1 MGIEQ
6 EKATAF
12 VNRLWENPS
21 LSGLSPLQKE
31 EQLYQF
37 LEANS
42 AVLEPT
48 LSSPAFFP
56 KLPWPR
62 ILVLLKIALMEISD
76 KALPSL
82 ISETI
87 KSSMKFNF
95 VQDMLRKKAS
105 VESAK
110 FQLEDFLKQ
119 MSEKPNSRKELT
131 GPLMGVGSGLIDRYV
146 EKIFSRQ
153 RYIGFELRKVQRLKI
168 SIDEIADM
176 IKAAML
182 IRPSVRYYSPEST
195 LASQQPLLIIS
206 PAFASKG
213 LKELTKSVT
222 SMPESVLRSAVNS
235 MLSFQDNP
243 HTEGTARLAAL
254 FSHRSKYLKPGLTAD
269 RGAESS
275 DKSWFSIARKN
286 YKIYGFDLDMLVEL
300 QSIAA
305 ENGW

>member
-1 MGIEQ
+1 MGTEQ
-6 EKATAF
+6 DKASAF
-12 VNRLWENPS
+12 VTRLWENPS

-62 ILVLLKIALMEISD
+62 ILVLLKTALTEVSD
-76 KALPSL
+76 RTLLSL
-82 ISETI
+82 IDETL
-87 KSSMKFNF
+87 KNNMNFGF
-95 VQDMLRKKAS
+95 VQHMSSKSTRT
-105 VESAK
+105 ESAK
-110 FQLEDFLKQ
+110 SQLTDFVKR
-119 MSEKPNSRKELT
+119 MSGKPSSRRELT
-131 GPLMGVGSGLIDRYV
+131 GPLMGVSSGLVDKYM
-146 EKIFSRQ
+146 EEIFSRQ
-153 RYIGFELRKVQRLKI
+153 KYVSFELRKVQRLKI
-168 SIDEIADM
+168 NTDEIANM

-182 IRPSVRYYSPEST
+182 IRPYVRYFSSESSFS
-195 LASQQPLLIIS
+195 SQQHLLVIS
-206 PAFASKG
+206 PAFASKV
-213 LKELTKSVT
+213 LEELMKSI
-222 SMPESVLRSAVNS
+222 SLIPEPVLQSAVSS

-243 HTEGTARLAAL
+243 HIKGTARLATL
-254 FSHRSKYLKPGLTAD
+254 FSHRSKYLRPGMTVD
-269 RGAESS
+269 KGAETS

-286 YKIYGFDLDMLVEL
+286 YKIHGFDLDMLVEL

>member
-6 EKATAF
+6 DKAATF
-12 VNRLWENPS
+12 VVRLWDNPS

-31 EQLYQF
+31 EQLCQF
-37 LEANS
+37 LETNS

-48 LSSPAFFP
+48 LSSPSFFP
-56 KLPWPR
+56 RLPWPR
-62 ILVLLKIALMEISD
+62 ILGLLKSALTEISD
-76 KALPSL
+76 KTLPSL
-82 ISETI
+82 IGETLE
-87 KSSMKFNF
+87 SSMKFTF
-95 VQDMLRKKAS
+95 VQHMLRDNVR

-110 FQLEDFLKQ
+110 SQLANFVKQ

-131 GPLMGVGSGLIDRYV
+131 GPLMGVGSGLVDRYV

-153 RYIGFELRKVQRLKI
+153 RYVGFELRKVQRLKI
-168 SIDEIADM
+168 GTDEIADM
-176 IKAAML
+176 IKATML
-182 IRPSVRYYSPEST
+182 IRPSARYFSPESS
-195 LASQQPLLIIS
+195 LSSRQQLLIIS
-206 PAFASKG
+206 PAFASKV
-213 LKELTKSVT
+213 LEELMKSV
-222 SMPESVLRSAVNS
+222 SLMPESVLQSAVNS

-254 FSHRSKYLKPGLTAD
+254 FSHRSKYLKPGMTVD